1 MFILTDIK
9 PSKPSLQWLG
19 FFIVFLSVTR
29 LIELL
34 FAPLKLYLKHCKG
47 GMLMNLFDGI
57 DSHSDGTNNGPS
69 ESIVGDGANVNIY
82 VGGAFDTA
90 RVVMQKYSTTR
101 QDFYPTEAVWTTQN
115 EFVSLYAKV
124 GDIYR
129 LFIEGAGAGTDLFAE
144 VS

>member
-1 MFILTDIK
+1 
-9 PSKPSLQWLG
+9 
-19 FFIVFLSVTR
+19 
-29 LIELL
+29 
-34 FAPLKLYLKHCKG
+34 
-47 GMLMNLFDGI
+47 MNLFDGI